1 MQSLLGHEGVLTAG
15 IGGGRLAA
23 DRVVLAPWGEARAP
37 ERRADAPWPG
47 RLPGFAPT
55 AVLGARPSVVVQDP
69 AGRDVVIDDRGAIS
83 GPPAVLV
90 PPTGAPTRVQA
101 WAGPW
106 PLEER
111 WWDAASAVRL
121 HRMQVA
127 CADGTAWLLVVDDG
141 GWRAE
146 AQYD

>member
-1 MQSLLGHEGVLTAG
+1 
-15 IGGGRLAA
+15 
-23 DRVVLAPWGEARAP
+23 VLAPWGEARVP
-37 ERRADAPWPG
+37 DRRPDAPWPG

-55 AVLGARPSVVVQDP
+55 AVLAARPAVVVQDP
-69 AGRDVVIDDRGAIS
+69 AGRPVAVDDRGAIS
-83 GPPAVLV
+83 GPPALLV
-90 PPTGAPTRVQA
+90 PPTGAATRVEA

-111 WWDAASAVRL
+111 WWDAAAAVSA

-127 CADGTAWLLVVDDG
+127 CADGSAWLLLVDGD

-146 AQYD
+146 ARYD